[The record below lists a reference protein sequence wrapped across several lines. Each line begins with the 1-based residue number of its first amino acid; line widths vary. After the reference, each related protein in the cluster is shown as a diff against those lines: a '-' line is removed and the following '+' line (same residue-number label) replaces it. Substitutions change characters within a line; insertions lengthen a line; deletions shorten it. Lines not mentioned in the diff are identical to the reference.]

1 MVDLLHQA
9 KQTQEGPFMAT
20 TPVMVAAL
28 HLAIATEGMVAEQ
41 AYLEVIEAVVC
52 LVEVEEEHLV

>member
-1 MVDLLHQA
+1 
-9 KQTQEGPFMAT
+9 MAT